1 MACTVQAAYIPK
13 KISNYLIV
21 KKSNKWKSL
30 LNKVKLNAN
39 KKHCFNN
46 KTMKKN
52 KINFIKI
59 NIYPDG
65 GISRIR
71 TFGKVTK

>member
-1 MACTVQAAYIPK
+1 MHCPSHIYSK
-13 KISNYLIV
+13 KNIKLFNS

-39 KKHCFNN
+39 KKHSFNN
-46 KTMKKN
+46 KIMKKN

-71 TFGKVTK
+71 AFGKVIK

>member
-1 MACTVQAAYIPK
+1 M
-13 KISNYLIV
+13 V
-21 KKSNKWKSL
+21 KKSNRWRSL
-30 LNKVKLNAN
+30 LNKAQLNAN
-39 KKHCFNN
+39 KKHSFEN

-52 KINFIKI
+52 KINYIRI

-71 TFGKVTK
+71 TFGKVIK